1 MKSIALVILMAATM
15 TTTAGAAAAGPE
27 LVQMPSAD
35 SPFVTFRIWI
45 KAGSASDPAGKEGLA
60 YLTASLI
67 GEGSTRAN
75 AYEMILKK
83 MFPMAASYSVQVDR
97 EMTVLRGTVH
107 KDHLQEYYALLKDA
121 LLVPAFR
128 EDDFT
133 RLKTDQ
139 ANFLATTLRYSSD
152 EELGKALLH
161 SVAFAGSSYAHPEQG
176 LVHSVKTLTL
186 DDVRAF
192 YAKHY
197 TRSNIVFGIAGGFG
211 ENLAAQIRKD
221 LELLP
226 AGSPA
231 VTPLPPALPAKK
243 GLHVYIVEKETR
255 STAISFGHPIGLTRA
270 NDDFYPMMIANS
282 WLGEHRNSSAHLY
295 QVMRE
300 ARGLNYGDYS
310 YIEWFPQGGRFSFPP
325 PNAARHRQMFEVWI
339 RPVVNDIRHFALRQA
354 SREIAMFAQNGMTK
368 EDFEL
373 TRNFML
379 SYSLNYAPT
388 ESYRLGFKLDD
399 LFYGI
404 AQSHLDRIGER
415 VKNTTLEQVNAAIR
429 KYIDPANLDIVI
441 VTQDA
446 APLKKAL
453 VENASSPIKYDSPTP
468 QAILDED
475 KLIQDYKL
483 PIAAENV
490 EIIPV
495 EKVFE

>member
-1 MKSIALVILMAATM
+1 MKTIALAILMAATM
-15 TTTAGAAAAGPE
+15 TATTGAAEAGPE
-27 LVQMPSAD
+27 LVQMPSAS
-35 SPFVTFRIWI
+35 SPFITFRIWI

-83 MFPMAASYSVQVDR
+83 MFPMAASYGVQVDR

-107 KDHLQEYYALLKDA
+107 NDHLQGYYTLLKEALLA
-121 LLVPAFR
+121 PAFQ

-161 SVAFAGSSYAHPEQG
+161 SVAFAGTSYAHPEQG
-176 LVHSVKTLTL
+176 LVHSVKSLTL

-197 TRSNIVFGIAGGFG
+197 TRSNIVIGIAGGYG
-211 ENLAAQIRKD
+211 ENLVTQIRKD
-221 LELLP
+221 MEALP
-226 AGSPA
+226 AGSPVA
-231 VTPLPPALPAKK
+231 ATLPPATPAKK

-310 YIEWFPQGGRFSFPP
+310 YIEWFPMGGRYSFPP

-339 RPVVNDIRHFALRQA
+339 RPVVNDNRHFALRQA
-354 SREIAMFAQNGMTK
+354 SREIALLVQNGMTK
-368 EDFEL
+368 EAFEL
-373 TRNFML
+373 SRDFVPN
-379 SYSLNYAPT
+379 YSLNYAPT
-388 ESYRLGFKLDD
+388 ESYRLGLKLDD
-399 LFYGI
+399 LFYGLP
-404 AQSHLDRIGER
+404 QSHLDRIKER
-415 VKNTTLEQVNAAIR
+415 VKNATLEQVNAAIR

-441 VTQDA
+441 ITQDA
-446 APLKKAL
+446 AALKKGL
-453 VENASSPIKYDSPTP
+453 VENASSPIKYDSQTP
-468 QAILDED
+468 EAILDED
-475 KLIQDYKL
+475 KVIQDFKL
-483 PIAAENV
+483 PIATANV